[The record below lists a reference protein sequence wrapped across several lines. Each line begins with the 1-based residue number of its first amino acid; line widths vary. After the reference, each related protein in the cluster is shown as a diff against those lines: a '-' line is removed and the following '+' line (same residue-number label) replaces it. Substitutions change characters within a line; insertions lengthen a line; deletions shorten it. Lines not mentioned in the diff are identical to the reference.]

1 MQNVNTE
8 TLLIVFV
15 ALTAAA
21 VLLQSFVL
29 LALFLSVRKAAR
41 SIQEEMAELR
51 GVVTPVAT
59 ETREF
64 LARVGPQV
72 EAVTR
77 DVAEMVHGLRAQSAD
92 LQVATTEILERVR
105 RQASR
110 VDVMFTG
117 VLDTVERATAVVSDA
132 VSVPLRQISGM
143 AAFARAAIS
152 TLRSGGR
159 APRPRPTHSAAD
171 KDMFV

>member
-15 ALTAAA
+15 ALTGAA

-29 LALFLSVRKAAR
+29 LALFLSVRKAAQT
-41 SIQEEMAELR
+41 IQEEMAELR

-64 LARVGPQV
+64 LKRVGPQV

-77 DVAEMVHGLRAQSAD
+77 DVAEMVHGLRAQSVEV
-92 LQVATTEILERVR
+92 QVSTTEILERVR
-105 RQASR
+105 RQTSR
-110 VDVMFTG
+110 MDTMFTG
-117 VLDTVERATAVVSDA
+117 VLDTVDRATAVISDA
-132 VSVPLRQISGM
+132 VSIPLRQISGI
-143 AAFARAAIS
+143 AAFARAAIN
-152 TLRSGGR
+152 TLVTGGR
-159 APRPRPTHSAAD
+159 GQRTQPTHSAAD
-171 KDMFV
+171 KDLFV

>member
-15 ALTAAA
+15 ALTGAA

-29 LALFLSVRKAAR
+29 LALFFSVRKAAKA
-41 SIQEEMAELR
+41 IQEEMAELR
-51 GVVTPVAT
+51 GIVQPVAK

-72 EAVTR
+72 EAVTK
-77 DVAEMVHGLRAQSAD
+77 DVAEMVHGLRAQSVE
-92 LQVATTEILERVR
+92 LQVSTTEILERVR
-105 RQASR
+105 RQTSR
-110 VDVMFTG
+110 MDTMFTG
-117 VLDTVERATAVVSDA
+117 VLDTVDRATAVVSQA
-132 VSVPLRQISGM
+132 VTIPLRQISGI
-143 AAFARAAIS
+143 AAFLRAAID

-159 APRPRPTHSAAD
+159 APRAQATHSAAD
-171 KDMFV
+171 RDLFV